1 MYCGRV
7 QLQHIIPR
15 LVVYEGPDLL
25 QSRFRALVYH
35 IVLVCQVEHVDL
47 KNNTDFR
54 IKYMYMYKRNW
65 RLQQTLQCKTYLKRN
80 RNLAAS
86 LPNIVQLR
94 TFLQNQLLKH

>member
-15 LVVYEGPDLL
+15 LVVNERPDLL
-25 QSRFRALVYH
+25 QSRFCTVVDH

-54 IKYMYMYKRNW
+54 KVM
-65 RLQQTLQCKTYLKRN
+65 
-80 RNLAAS
+80 S
-86 LPNIVQLR
+86 
-94 TFLQNQLLKH
+94 H